1 MQTEASLHRPA
12 RGVGLGSAW
21 TLECGAATLRPQ
33 GGRESGPGVAAHLP
47 SCWDAG
53 IVEPLAVLGE
63 QPHKPWPSDL
73 MSLPSASIPCILSWL
88 VAGN

>member
-1 MQTEASLHRPA
+1 MWGCP
-12 RGVGLGSAW
+12 
-21 TLECGAATLRPQ
+21 LRPQ